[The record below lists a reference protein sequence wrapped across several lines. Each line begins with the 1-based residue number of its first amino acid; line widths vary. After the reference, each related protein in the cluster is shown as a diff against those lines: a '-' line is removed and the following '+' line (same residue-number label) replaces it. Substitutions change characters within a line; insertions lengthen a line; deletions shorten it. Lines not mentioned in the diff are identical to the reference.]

1 MKGKAQI
8 NSRSAIF
15 DNNKLNSQNKT
26 KEYSDYQQKDSLLD
40 FSNYEEHGLGNKL
53 SKKKSQLE
61 SMTKIKSK
69 NFPQEE
75 DISELTSPKS
85 NKSQPVPQQFKK
97 PQISKAFLDDFK
109 KYIEYRQQKKTQQK
123 SQMHSQ
129 MQSLVFSDLNPKKSL
144 QNIPLTAHI
153 TTTTTNNNNNNNNN
167 KTEQNDLEDAMKQE
181 YQAKVQKHKDQT
193 KKIMLEINKKL
204 KIYAKS
210 KQERFED
217 QMQVFKNTDT
227 YIEIKP
233 FLEQLNKVNHQKY
246 IQQIARYEN
255 NIKQAQEY
263 QQEDDLFRNSNSE
276 FYQKFYANTPQRNEE
291 QSMRKFEDLLTKAQS
306 FIVHSN
312 NLQTYKFLQNNIIS
326 KLMEE
331 LGYFD
336 PNTSSSDSQQ
346 QKENVSDNIDFNQ
359 QLNDQSTSK
368 ETNTI
373 RKYSKYAEKNQQ
385 KSDQINE
392 LPKIKRKPSL
402 QLGDLTTDDNQ
413 FFINLKNYLNKA
425 QKDINLKLEL
435 ETEQNTY
442 AQVIQEN
449 QRKIEEAKQEQI
461 KRFLGGKLNPQN
473 LLEGD
478 RDVQLKE
485 YYERFRLKAEQV
497 RSTLHKVNQQLFQK
511 KWANAQI
518 KRQMLRQKERN
529 QLLSQFKN
537 NKINSD
543 ELLNPSKRMNE
554 KLLRKKMN
562 QNDGISQSQSKAQLS
577 HNSLNDLSINQHNI
591 NSHDNYKNKNR
602 DIQSSDDQNIYLTAP
617 VEINSQQPLIK
628 STPNSMS
635 QRIKEFSHHN
645 KLKTI
650 QEKINNNSSFNLPLI
665 HSTKNQQS
673 SHMLS
678 PNKFKQNDLGLS
690 IQTNKN
696 NIFDK
701 NNNNSQQAYILLDQ
715 RPSNGQTPPS
725 ILSKRNSASTNFKAN
740 QQDGPPIKKNSIQ
753 YSQRSPLFQQIQ
765 TEEEQNKI
773 EQIIQEIDEE
783 HNEYIQEKSN
793 IKSQLELISMS
804 YDKEMSKYQKNDNID
819 SIRGIQSD
827 IPQHEYHSGLKL
839 FQRQSK
845 VSRF

>member
-1 MKGKAQI
+1 MKGKTTQV

-15 DNNKLNSQNKT
+15 DNNKLSSQT
-26 KEYSDYQQKDSLLD
+26 KIKDYPDYQQQDSLLN
-40 FSNYEEHGLGNKL
+40 FSAYEDYGLGNKL

-61 SMTKIKSK
+61 SMTKIKSR
-69 NFPQEE
+69 NFPQDE
-75 DISELTSPKS
+75 DISELTSPKT
-85 NKSQPVPQQFKK
+85 NKSQPAPQQSKK
-97 PQISKAFLDDFK
+97 PQFSKAFLDDFK

-123 SQMHSQ
+123 SQL
-129 MQSLVFSDLNPKKSL
+129 QSLVFSDYSAKKT
-144 QNIPLTAHI
+144 QTNIPLTANSNS
-153 TTTTTNNNNNNNNN
+153 NNNNNNNNN

-204 KIYAKS
+204 KIQAKS

-233 FLEQLNKVNHQKY
+233 FLEQLNKVNHSKF

-276 FYQKFYANTPQRNEE
+276 FYQKFYANTPKRNEE
-291 QSMRKFEDLLTKAQS
+291 QSMRKFEDLLAKAQS
-306 FIVHSN
+306 YIVHSN
-312 NLQTYKFLQNNIIS
+312 NLQSYKFLQNSIIQ

-336 PNTSSSDSQQ
+336 PNVSSSDLQQ
-346 QKENVSDNIDFNQ
+346 QKESVSDDKESNQ
-359 QLNDQSTSK
+359 QLNDQSTNK
-368 ETNTI
+368 DTNPA
-373 RKYSKYAEKNQQ
+373 RKYSKYAEKEQQ
-385 KSDQINE
+385 KSDQTNE

-518 KRQMLRQKERN
+518 KRQMQRQRERN

-562 QNDGISQSQSKAQLS
+562 QNEAISQGQSRAQQS
-577 HNSLNDLSINQHNI
+577 HNSLNDLSVDQYNQ
-591 NSHDNYKNKNR
+591 NSHDSYKNKNQNH
-602 DIQSSDDQNIYLTAP
+602 DIQSGDDQNIYLTAP
-617 VEINSQQPLIK
+617 IEMHSQQPLIK
-628 STPNSMS
+628 STPSSMS
-635 QRIKEFSHHN
+635 QRIKEFSHDN

-650 QEKINNNSSFNLPLI
+650 QEKISNSNNSLNLPLI
-665 HSTKNQQS
+665 HSTKNLHS

-678 PNKFKQNDLGLS
+678 PNKFKQNELK
-690 IQTNKN
+690 IQTNKQS
-696 NIFDK
+696 IFDK
-701 NNNNSQQAYILLDQ
+701 NNNNSLPPQVLSIQKSI
-715 RPSNGQTPPS
+715 NGQTPPS

-740 QQDGPPIKKNSIQ
+740 QQDSPTKKKNSIQ
-753 YSQRSPLFQQIQ
+753 FSQRSPLFQQIQ

-783 HNEYIQEKSN
+783 HNVYIQEKSN
-793 IKSQLELISMS
+793 IKSQLELISLS

>member
-1 MKGKAQI
+1 MKGKTPT

-15 DNNKLNSQNKT
+15 DNSKLSSQNKM
-26 KEYSDYQQKDSLLD
+26 KDQQDYQQKDSLLD
-40 FSNYEEHGLGNKL
+40 FSAYEDYGHANKL

-61 SMTKIKSK
+61 SMTKIKSR
-69 NFPQEE
+69 NIPQDE
-75 DISELTSPKS
+75 DISELTSPKTS
-85 NKSQPVPQQFKK
+85 KSSQIPQQLKK
-97 PQISKAFLDDFK
+97 PQFSKAFLDDFK
-109 KYIEYRQQKKTQQK
+109 KYIEYRQQKKNQQK
-123 SQMHSQ
+123 SQ
-129 MQSLVFSDLNPKKSL
+129 MQSLVFSDLSTRKS
-144 QNIPLTAHI
+144 QTNIPLTANNH
-153 TTTTTNNNNNNNNN
+153 NNNNNNSSNNNN

-204 KIYAKS
+204 KIQAKS

-233 FLEQLNKVNHQKY
+233 FLEQLNKVNHSKF

-263 QQEDDLFRNSNSE
+263 QQEDDLFRNSNSD
-276 FYQKFYANTPQRNEE
+276 FYQKFYANTPKRNEE
-291 QSMRKFEDLLTKAQS
+291 LSMRKFEDLLTKAQS
-306 FIVHSN
+306 YIIHSN
-312 NLQTYKFLQNNIIS
+312 NLQSYKFLQNSIIQR
-326 KLMEE
+326 LMEE

-336 PNTSSSDSQQ
+336 PNISSSDSQQ
-346 QKENVSDNIDFNQ
+346 QKENVSDNFDFNS
-359 QLNDQSTSK
+359 QLNDQSTNK
-368 ETNTI
+368 DTNPN
-373 RKYSKYAEKNQQ
+373 RKYSKYAEKEQQ

-402 QLGDLTTDDNQ
+402 QLGDLTSDDNQ

-518 KRQMLRQKERN
+518 KRQMQRQRERN

-554 KLLRKKMN
+554 KLLRKKQN
-562 QNDGISQSQSKAQLS
+562 QNDGISQSQSKAQQS
-577 HNSLNDLSINQHNI
+577 HNSLNDLSVDQQYI
-591 NSHDNYKNKNR
+591 NSHDSYKNRNHE
-602 DIQSSDDQNIYLTAP
+602 IQSSDDQNIYLTAP
-617 VEINSQQPLIK
+617 VEIHSQQPLIK

-635 QRIKEFSHHN
+635 QRIKDFSHDN

-650 QEKINNNSSFNLPLI
+650 QEKINNNSNNSFNLPLI
-665 HSTKNQQS
+665 HSTKNLQS

-678 PNKFKQNDLGLS
+678 PNKFKQNEFGLQV
-690 IQTNKN
+690 QTNKQSM
-696 NIFDK
+696 FDK
-701 NNNNSQQAYILLDQ
+701 NNNSSLPPQVVLNIKSN
-715 RPSNGQTPPS
+715 NGQTPQS

-740 QQDGPPIKKNSIQ
+740 QQDSPTKKKNSILF
-753 YSQRSPLFQQIQ
+753 SQRSPLFQQIQ

-793 IKSQLELISMS
+793 IKSQLELISLS

-827 IPQHEYHSGLKL
+827 IPQHEYHSGLKI
-839 FQRQSK
+839 FQRQSR